1 MESIQRRVVS
11 AYLRMVECGQGYT
24 EYALILATIAIAA
37 IVALQALG
45 TNISTALNDVAGKVR
60 KQQRPRCQGGS
71 QSLGRVEH

>member
-11 AYLRMVECGQGYT
+11 AYLRMVEVNGQGYT

-45 TNISTALNDVAGKVR
+45 TNISTALNDVAGKV
-60 KQQRPRCQGGS
+60 
-71 QSLGRVEH
+71 

>member
-11 AYLRMVECGQGYT
+11 AYLRMVEVNGQGYT

-45 TNISTALNDVAGKVR
+45 TNISAALNDVAGKV
-60 KQQRPRCQGGS
+60 
-71 QSLGRVEH
+71 